1 MSIYGQIDYIPK
13 HRTQFLF
20 KVKQEL
26 AYQNQHIDTEMLHM
40 IQKIMEDT
48 VILRS
53 ILTLSQQIKHVVLL
67 AV

>member
-26 AYQNQHIDTEMLHM
+26 AYQNQHIDTEMLHDSKDHGRYCN
-40 IQKIMEDT
+40 ITFNIDFESTD
-48 VILRS
+48 
-53 ILTLSQQIKHVVLL
+53 
-67 AV
+67 